1 MVGVEHLCLAVCN
14 VHRYKSVGSQ
24 RPVGASRDYENARQL
39 AEALYGHSRLRLP
52 YNLILIGY

>member
-1 MVGVEHLCLAVCN
+1 VCN
-14 VHRYKSVGSQ
+14 TYKYQTGGRSANSK
-24 RPVGASRDYENARQL
+24 DYENTKQV